1 MATGDE
7 QEKRTYLAA
16 KLIYSVGVH
25 ALRCSAIQPEISQ
38 RVIVRKG
45 RLLVPLRRAK
55 LTLTV

>member
-1 MATGDE
+1 MDE

-45 RLLVPLRRAK
+45 RLLVSLRRAK

>member
-1 MATGDE
+1 MAMDE

-25 ALRCSAIQPEISQ
+25 ALRCSAIQPGISQ